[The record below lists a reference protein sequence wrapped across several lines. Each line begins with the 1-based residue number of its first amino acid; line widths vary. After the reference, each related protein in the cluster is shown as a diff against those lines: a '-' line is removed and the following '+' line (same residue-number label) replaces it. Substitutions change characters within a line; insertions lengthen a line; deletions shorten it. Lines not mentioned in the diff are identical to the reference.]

1 MHDSK
6 YLNHSAE
13 DVNTTATGAY
23 DRLEME
29 GRVAVQA
36 AADEIEKERAVE
48 EAVAK
53 AAREAT
59 SGRTFAVFSYASPF
73 EMPVGDFS
81 PSANIK
87 AMESMI
93 REALVA
99 AGLGITGASIG
110 TLYGRTVAGS
120 YFDCDTPEA
129 VHDVALLTIEGE
141 ACTAAEILEVL
152 AQVVDHVHS
161 HVAAR
166 HVCLW
171 G

>member
-1 MHDSK
+1 MQDNK
-6 YLNHSAE
+6 NNNPVAE
-13 DVNTTATGAY
+13 DVNDTVTGAR

-29 GRVAVQA
+29 GRVADKA

-48 EAVAK
+48 EAAAK
-53 AAREAT
+53 AAREAA

-73 EMPVGDFS
+73 EMPVADFS

-99 AGLGITGASIG
+99 ADLGITGASIG
-110 TLYGRTVAGS
+110 TLYGRTTAGS

-141 ACTAAEILEVL
+141 ACAAAEILEVL